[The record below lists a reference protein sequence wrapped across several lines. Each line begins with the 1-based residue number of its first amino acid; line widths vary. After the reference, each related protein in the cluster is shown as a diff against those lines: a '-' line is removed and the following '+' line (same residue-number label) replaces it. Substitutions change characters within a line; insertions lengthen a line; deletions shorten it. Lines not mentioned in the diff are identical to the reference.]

1 MAREL
6 EKVIAVLLRPEIK
19 SVGGEIP
26 ERLEVTVDAMTLFQS
41 PTEYLELIPT
51 TAIRPPCQ
59 GYQFQSPTEYLELI
73 PK

>member
-26 ERLEVTVDAMTLFQS
+26 ERLEVTVDAMTLTDTS
-41 PTEYLELIPT
+41 TET
-51 TAIRPPCQ
+51 SAPPERRVGFARV
-59 GYQFQSPTEYLELI
+59 GYTDAG
-73 PK
+73 